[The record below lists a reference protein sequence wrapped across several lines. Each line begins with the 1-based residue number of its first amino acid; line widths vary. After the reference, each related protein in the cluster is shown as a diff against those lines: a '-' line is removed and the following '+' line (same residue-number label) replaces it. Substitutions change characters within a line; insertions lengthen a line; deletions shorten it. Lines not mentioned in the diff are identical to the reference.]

1 MREPKSYTRSV
12 LKELLPK
19 YCRGKVVDVG
29 AGRAKY
35 KNYIKKYAESYITV
49 DDMSSDYQF
58 GPNDISPD
66 VVSNILSMPFE
77 DNSFDTVVCTE
88 VLEHV
93 EDPFALMKEIS
104 RILKTGGHAIIASGW
119 ISAYHKEPKDY
130 WRFSPDT
137 YRLLCDKFNLEL
149 IELHKQGGI
158 FTTILYLIR
167 RNIDLNTK
175 FLKKVRLALGKVNKV
190 FELIA
195 EQLDKLFVTE
205 DTVGHVIVARKKT

>member
-1 MREPKSYTRSV
+1 MREPKSYTREV
-12 LKELLPK
+12 LKNVLPR
-19 YCRGKVVDVG
+19 YCRGKTVDVG

-35 KNYIKKYAESYITV
+35 KNYIKKYAESYMTV
-49 DDMSSDYQF
+49 DDLSSDYQF
-58 GPNDISPD
+58 DAKETKPD
-66 VVSNILSMPFE
+66 VISSVFNMPFE
-77 DNSFDTVVCTE
+77 DGSFDTVICTE

-104 RILKTGGHAIIASGW
+104 RILKKGGHAIISSVW
-119 ISAYHKEPKDY
+119 IAAYHKEPKDY

-137 YRLLCDKFNLEL
+137 YQMLCDKYGLEL
-149 IELHKQGGI
+149 VELHRQGGI

-167 RNIDLNTK
+167 RNIDLNTV
-175 FLKKVRLALGKVNKV
+175 FLKKVRLALGRINIV

-205 DTVGHVIVARKKT
+205 DAAGHLIVARKK